1 MFTYFPS
8 QFLCWKLLI
17 IKTETYNYIQSCTC
31 IFLRKLIFQYRALK
45 CKNVKAIRAAHVLHV
60 VYKWV
65 IKKRFSNYT
74 CMANHVHKSQSLL
87 WRICLFQPKLDSLLK
102 RSQYLWNK
110 IKHTV
115 KIRNTIKDARK
126 HFTIPP
132 YIRVSYN

>member
-1 MFTYFPS
+1 MSTLISKSSCNILLFLLKYMSEIQCPQHGKQVKGCILNVYLFSFPIS
-8 QFLCWKLLI
+8 MLNI
-17 IKTETYNYIQSCTC
+17 TDKTETYNHIQSCTC

-87 WRICLFQPKLDSLLK
+87 
-102 RSQYLWNK
+102 
-110 IKHTV
+110 
-115 KIRNTIKDARK
+115 
-126 HFTIPP
+126 
-132 YIRVSYN
+132 

>member
-1 MFTYFPS
+1 MSTTWQISKRLHIFNVYLFSFPIS
-8 QFLCWKLLI
+8 MLKI
-17 IKTETYNYIQSCTC
+17 TDKTETYNYIQSCTC

-87 WRICLFQPKLDSLLK
+87 
-102 RSQYLWNK
+102 
-110 IKHTV
+110 
-115 KIRNTIKDARK
+115 
-126 HFTIPP
+126 
-132 YIRVSYN
+132 